1 MKLSANQSRL
11 LKLVP
16 AVALGGVIA
25 VSTLF
30 CFVDAT
36 GVATSRGEKA
46 ARSARLFWNV
56 EQAYHSL
63 HGAYF
68 GEGDLGPAESPNA
81 LAVMTG
87 ASWQAVR
94 LAELATDRSWAM
106 VFVAESP
113 PHYVAMGGGDLTL
126 YRVDSVS
133 APPPAELPGQT
144 WPLEEWTEVFTET
157 PIPLFNRARQGEAP
171 VQGGRSGRKPGGER

>member
-87 ASWQAVR
+87 ASCRHGRGRPDAVSGRFRLGPAAGRIARPDLASGRVDRGLHGNADTTVQQSQA
-94 LAELATDRSWAM
+94 
-106 VFVAESP
+106 
-113 PHYVAMGGGDLTL
+113 GGGPGTGRPLRPETGRGKVIGCVDL
-126 YRVDSVS
+126 
-133 APPPAELPGQT
+133 
-144 WPLEEWTEVFTET
+144 LE
-157 PIPLFNRARQGEAP
+157 
-171 VQGGRSGRKPGGER
+171 